1 MGNLRGTVAASMG
14 IKATAVI
21 AMTVAMVIAGPAA
34 LARPP
39 VTTPVP
45 FQETFPDTTGV
56 CSFPITVEFDT
67 RQVLREWVKRS
78 GEVVRATTSGPG
90 SVTITND
97 VSGETVTADASGPTV
112 TKNGVSRGDGNWVLI
127 GFEEDADVLPFPPGA
142 WLYSGRIADLDAPD
156 YSKVFRGRITDLCAA
171 VG

>member
-1 MGNLRGTVAASMG
+1 MGSLRFGVVKT
-14 IKATAVI
+14 TAVI
-21 AMTVAMVIAGPAA
+21 AIAAAMVMVGPAV

-56 CSFPITVEFDT
+56 CRFPITVEFDT
-67 RQVLREWVKRS
+67 RQVLREWVNRS
-78 GEVVRATTSGPG
+78 GKVVRATTSGPG

-97 VSGETVTADASGPTV
+97 RSGESVTADASGPTV

-142 WLYSGRIADLDAPD
+142 WLYSGRIADLDASD
-156 YSKVFRGRITDLCAA
+156 YSKVFRGTIIDLCAA
-171 VG
+171 VS